1 LKILEDNGFTQYSGN
16 NLWVKYYP
24 KRDNKKVP
32 VLFATSKK
40 NGQIIITN
48 YNGDVMVSSTD
59 EKDIKDFLLSEIRD
73 FKIDELLD

>member
-1 LKILEDNGFTQYSGN
+1 MKTLEDNGFTKYSGN
-16 NLWVKYYP
+16 NLWVKYI

-73 FKIDELLD
+73 FKIDELLS